1 MVSVEKE
8 QEMGKLVFDI
18 TSSLDG
24 FVAGPNDSPDLPM
37 GEGGLQLFD
46 WYFSE
51 SETSRSPEDMD
62 PEIREEAAQAVG
74 AIVSGR
80 RTYDQAHGWNGEH
93 PLHVPVFVVT
103 HQPPENVG
111 EFNGAFVTDGV
122 ESAIKQAQAAAG
134 DKAVAL
140 NSPDIARQALQS
152 GLLDELSI
160 HIVPVLMGAGV
171 RLFDHLGTEHI
182 ELECTQATNA
192 RKVIH
197 MTFRVIK

>member
-1 MVSVEKE
+1 
-8 QEMGKLVFDI
+8 MGKVVFDI

-37 GEGGLQLFD
+37 GEGGLRLFD

-51 SETSRSPEDMD
+51 SGASRAPEDIN
-62 PEIREEAAQAVG
+62 PEILEEAVQAVG

-80 RTYDQAHGWNGEH
+80 RTYNNAHGWNGEH

-111 EFNGAFVTDGV
+111 EFNGAFVTDGL
-122 ESAIKQAQAAAG
+122 ESAIGQAQAVAG
-134 DKAVAL
+134 EKIVAL
-140 NSPDIARQALQS
+140 NSPDIARQALKS

-160 HIVPVLMGAGV
+160 HIVPVLMGGGV
-171 RLFDHLGTEHI
+171 RLFDHLGTDQI

-192 RKVIH
+192 KKVIH

>member
-1 MVSVEKE
+1 
-8 QEMGKLVFDI
+8 MGKVVFDI

-37 GEGGLQLFD
+37 GEGGLRLFD

-51 SETSRSPEDMD
+51 SETSRSPEDID
-62 PEIREEAAQAVG
+62 PEIREEAAQTVG

-80 RTYDQAHGWNGEH
+80 RTYDHAHGWNGEH

-111 EFNGAFVTDGV
+111 EFKGRFVTDGI
-122 ESAIKQAQAAAG
+122 ESAIRQAQAAAG
-134 DKAVAL
+134 DMVVAL

-160 HIVPVLMGAGV
+160 HIVPVLMGGGV
-171 RLFDHLGTEHI
+171 RLFDHRGTEHI

>member
-1 MVSVEKE
+1 
-8 QEMGKLVFDI
+8 MGKVVFDI

-37 GEGGLQLFD
+37 GEGGLRLFD

-51 SETSRSPEDMD
+51 SETSRSPEDID
-62 PEIREEAAQAVG
+62 PEIREEAAQAIG

-111 EFNGAFVTDGV
+111 EFKGAFVTDGV
-122 ESAIKQAQAAAG
+122 ESAIKQAQATAS

-140 NSPDIARQALQS
+140 NSPDIARQALQA
-152 GLLDELSI
+152 GLLDELSL
-160 HIVPVLMGAGV
+160 HLVPVLMGAGV
-171 RLFDHLGTEHI
+171 RLFDHLGTDHI

>member
-1 MVSVEKE
+1 
-8 QEMGKLVFDI
+8 MGKVVFDI

-24 FVAGPNDSPDLPM
+24 FVSGPNDSPDLPM
-37 GEGGLQLFD
+37 GEGGLRLFD

-51 SETSRSPEDMD
+51 SETSRSPEDID

-103 HQPPENVG
+103 HHPPENVG
-111 EFNGAFVTDGV
+111 DFNGEFVTDGV
-122 ESAIKQAQAAAG
+122 EHAIKQAQAAAG

-140 NSPDIARQALQS
+140 NSPDIARQALQA
-152 GLLDELSI
+152 GLLDELSL
-160 HIVPVLMGAGV
+160 HVVPVLMGAGV
-171 RLFDHLGTEHI
+171 RLFDHVGTDHI

-192 RKVIH
+192 KKVIH

>member
-1 MVSVEKE
+1 VTVGKE
-8 QEMGKLVFDI
+8 QEMGKVVFDI

-37 GEGGLQLFD
+37 GEGGLRLFD

-51 SETSRSPEDMD
+51 SEASRSPEDID

-80 RTYDQAHGWNGEH
+80 RTYDHAHGWNGEH
-93 PLHVPVFVVT
+93 PLHVPVYVVT
-103 HQPPENVG
+103 HQPPEKLG
-111 EFNGAFVTDGV
+111 EFNGSFITDGV
-122 ESAIKQAQAAAG
+122 ASAVRKAQAAAG

-140 NSPDIARQALQS
+140 NSPDIARQALQF

-160 HIVPVLMGAGV
+160 HVVPVLMGAGV

-192 RKVIH
+192 KKVIH

>member
-1 MVSVEKE
+1 
-8 QEMGKLVFDI
+8 MGKVVFDI

-24 FVAGPNDSPDLPM
+24 FVAGPNDSPELPM
-37 GEGGLQLFD
+37 GEGGLRLFD

-51 SETSRSPEDMD
+51 AEASRSPEDID

-111 EFNGAFVTDGV
+111 KFNGAFISDGV

-140 NSPDIARQALQS
+140 NSPDIARQALQAR
-152 GLLDELSI
+152 LLDELSI
-160 HIVPVLMGAGV
+160 HVVPVLMGAGV

-182 ELECTQATNA
+182 ELDCTQATNA

-197 MTFRVIK
+197 MTFRVVK

>member
-1 MVSVEKE
+1 
-8 QEMGKLVFDI
+8 MGKVVFDI

-37 GEGGLQLFD
+37 GAGGMRLFD

-51 SETSRSPEDMD
+51 SETSRSPEDID
-62 PEIREEAAQAVG
+62 PEIRKEAAQAVG

-80 RTYDQAHGWNGEH
+80 RTYNHAHGWNGEH

-103 HQPPENVG
+103 HQPPENIG
-111 EFNGAFVTDGV
+111 EFHGAFITDGV
-122 ESAIKQAQAAAG
+122 ESAIKQAQVAAG

-140 NSPDIARQALQS
+140 NSPDIARQALES

-160 HIVPVLMGAGV
+160 HVVPVLMGAGV
-171 RLFDHLGTEHI
+171 RLFDHLGTEQI

-192 RKVIH
+192 KKVIH
-197 MTFRVIK
+197 LTFRVIK